1 MRMYQED
8 TKRNNWSMRRSQE
21 DNSPSEKS
29 VRRFGIIVWRV
40 HQVGRSGRQ
49 AITYRTKYRE
59 SAGWIPT
66 KAYDRVT
73 GSRLVSSYSQVA
85 LV

>member
-49 AITYRTKYRE
+49 AITYSSTEQNIGNPQGGFQQKRTIE
-59 SAGWIPT
+59 LQAV
-66 KAYDRVT
+66 D
-73 GSRLVSSYSQVA
+73 
-85 LV
+85 